1 MDKLKAKIALW
12 FVKFGIMIYESE
24 PAYVYSDSDI
34 EILTKLL
41 VCDDGGG
48 AYLSEFYNNKESTP
62 YFLIDK
68 KPKLEPPGIVVK
80 QVGDTFEIKVT
91 NMNASQIV
99 SVVRELEK
107 CALDLMKRD
116 AGMQK

>member
-1 MDKLKAKIALW
+1 VRSVLLFFREQQVRGVGTEGSTQTQRTRKSHLLLALYGGFMNQDKP
-12 FVKFGIMIYESE
+12 EQ
-24 PAYVYSDSDI
+24 
-34 EILTKLL
+34 
-41 VCDDGGG
+41 
-48 AYLSEFYNNKESTP
+48 
-62 YFLIDK
+62 
-68 KPKLEPPGIVVK
+68 PKPGIVVK